1 MKLAQFTRHLKPSET
16 LAISAKAKA
25 LRAQGRD
32 VIDFSVGE
40 PDFNT
45 PDNVIQAAEHA
56 MAEGFTKY
64 TQASG
69 LPALRQAIA
78 DKLQR
83 ENGLH
88 YEADQIIVSCG
99 AKHVLYNLAMVLVDA
114 GDEVIIP
121 GPYWVTY
128 PTQVEMAGG
137 TPVIIPTTAAEGFKI
152 TGEVL
157 RRYLTP
163 ATKGIILNSPCNPTG
178 AMYTPEELQ
187 DLADVLCDTG
197 LYVISDEIY
206 EHMVYD
212 GLRQISIATLS
223 PELKERC
230 IVVNGLSKSFSM
242 TGWRVGYCAGPADVI
257 AACGHLQSQ
266 STSNPTAF
274 AQIAAIEALTGPQDS
289 VHAMAAAF
297 VERRDFVVARLN
309 AIDGISCPTPQGAFY
324 TFPKING
331 LFGRRVNGR
340 TLSNSVDVIDYLM
353 DAAGVALVPG
363 DAFGADDHAR
373 LSYAASMEALRTGL
387 DRIDQAVQQLR

>member
-1 MKLAQFTRHLKPSET
+1 MQLAQFTRHLKPSET

-83 ENGLH
+83 ENDLH
-88 YEADQIIVSCG
+88 YEPDQIIVSCG
-99 AKHVLYNLAMVLVDA
+99 AKHVLYNLAMVLVDP

-128 PTQVEMAGG
+128 PTQVQMAGG

-178 AMYTPEELQ
+178 AVYTPAELQ
-187 DLADVLCDTG
+187 DLAEVLGDTG
-197 LYVISDEIY
+197 LYVITDEIY

-212 GLRQISIATLS
+212 GLRQVSIATLS

-230 IVVNGLSKSFSM
+230 IVVNGVSKSYSM
-242 TGWRVGYCAGPADVI
+242 TGWRLGFCAGPADVI

-274 AQIAAIEALTGPQDS
+274 AQMAAIEALTGPQDS

-309 AIDGISCPTPQGAFY
+309 AIDGIACPMPQGAFY
-324 TFPKING
+324 TFPKISA
-331 LFGRRVNGR
+331 LFGRHANGR
-340 TLSNSVDVIDYLM
+340 ALSNSADVIDYLL

-363 DAFGADDHAR
+363 EAFGADDHLR

-387 DRIDQAVQQLR
+387 DRLDQAVRQLR

>member
-1 MKLAQFTRHLKPSET
+1 MQLAQFTRHLKPSET

-25 LRAQGRD
+25 LRAQGRE

-45 PDNVIQAAEHA
+45 PDNVVKAAERA

-83 ENGLH
+83 ENDLH
-88 YEADQIIVSCG
+88 YEPDQIIVSCG
-99 AKHVLYNLAMVLVDA
+99 AKHVLYNLAMVLVDP
-114 GDEVIIP
+114 GDEVLIP

-128 PTQVEMAGG
+128 PAQVEMAGG
-137 TPVIIPTTAAEGFKI
+137 VPVIIPTTAEEGFKI

-178 AMYTPEELQ
+178 AVYTPEELQ
-187 DLADVLCDTG
+187 DLAEVLRDTG
-197 LYVISDEIY
+197 LYVITDEIY

-212 GLRQISIATLS
+212 GLRQISIAALS

-242 TGWRVGYCAGPADVI
+242 TGWRLGYCAGPADVI
-257 AACGHLQSQ
+257 TACGHLQSQ

-274 AQIAAIEALTGPQDS
+274 AQMAAIEALTGPQDS

-297 VERRDFVVARLN
+297 VERRDFVVERLN
-309 AIDGISCPTPQGAFY
+309 AIDGISCPMPQGAFY
-324 TFPKING
+324 TFPKINA
-331 LFGRRVNGR
+331 LFGRRANSR
-340 TLSNSVDVIDYLM
+340 TLSNSTDVIEYLL
-353 DAAGVALVPG
+353 DAAGVAVVPG
-363 DAFGADDHAR
+363 EAFGADDHLR
-373 LSYAASMEALRTGL
+373 LSYAASMEALHTGL
-387 DRIDQAVQQLR
+387 DRLDQAVQQLR

>member
-1 MKLAQFTRHLKPSET
+1 MQLAQFTRHLKPSET

-25 LRAQGRD
+25 LRAQGRE

-83 ENGLH
+83 ENDLRYGP
-88 YEADQIIVSCG
+88 DQIIVSCG
-99 AKHVLYNLAMVLVDA
+99 AKHVLYNLARVLVDA

-137 TPVIIPTTAAEGFKI
+137 TPVIIPTTAEDDFKI
-152 TGEVL
+152 TGEML

-178 AMYTPEELQ
+178 AVYTPEELQ
-187 DLADVLCDTG
+187 DLADALGDTD
-197 LYVISDEIY
+197 LYVITDEIY

-230 IVVNGLSKSFSM
+230 IVVNGVSKSYSM
-242 TGWRVGYCAGPADVI
+242 TGWRLGFCAGPADVI
-257 AACGHLQSQ
+257 TACGHLQSQ

-274 AQIAAIEALTGPQDS
+274 AQVAAIEALTGPQDS

-297 VERRDFVVARLN
+297 VERRDFVVERLN
-309 AIDGISCPTPQGAFY
+309 AIDGISCPMPRGAFY
-324 TFPKING
+324 TFPKINA
-331 LFGRRVNGR
+331 LFGRRANGH
-340 TLSNSVDVIDYLM
+340 TLSNSAAVIDYLL
-353 DAAGVALVPG
+353 DTAGVAVVPG
-363 DAFGADDHAR
+363 EAFGADDHMR
-373 LSYAASMEALRTGL
+373 LSYAASMEALHTGL
-387 DRIDQAVQQLR
+387 DRLDQAVQQLH

>member
-1 MKLAQFTRHLKPSET
+1 MQLAQFTQHLKPSET

-25 LRAQGRD
+25 LRAQGRE

-78 DKLQR
+78 DKLRR
-83 ENGLH
+83 ENDLH
-88 YEADQIIVSCG
+88 YEPDQIIVSCG
-99 AKHVLYNLAMVLVDA
+99 AKHVLYNLARVLVDP

-137 TPVIIPTTAAEGFKI
+137 TPVIIPTTAEDDFKI
-152 TGEVL
+152 TGDML
-157 RRYLTP
+157 RRHLTP

-178 AMYTPEELQ
+178 AVYTPEELQ
-187 DLADVLCDTG
+187 DLADVLGDTD
-197 LYVISDEIY
+197 LYVITDEIY

-230 IVVNGLSKSFSM
+230 IVVNGVSKSYSM
-242 TGWRVGYCAGPADVI
+242 TGWRLGFCAGPADVI
-257 AACGHLQSQ
+257 NACGHLQSQ

-274 AQIAAIEALTGPQDS
+274 AQVAAIEALTGPQDS

-297 VERRDFVVARLN
+297 VERRDFVVERLN
-309 AIDGISCPTPQGAFY
+309 AVDGISCPMPQGAFY
-324 TFPKING
+324 TFPKINA
-331 LFGRRVNGR
+331 LFGRRANGR
-340 TLSNSVDVIDYLM
+340 ALSNSAEVIDYLL
-353 DAAGVALVPG
+353 DTAGVAVVPG
-363 DAFGADDHAR
+363 EAFGADDHMR
-373 LSYAASMEALRTGL
+373 LSYAASMEALHNGL
-387 DRIDQAVQQLR
+387 DRLDQAVQQLR

>member
-1 MKLAQFTRHLKPSET
+1 MQLARFTRHLKPSET

-25 LRAQGRD
+25 LRTQGRD

-83 ENGLH
+83 ENDLH
-88 YEADQIIVSCG
+88 YEPDQIIVSCG
-99 AKHVLYNLAMVLVDA
+99 AKHVLYNLAMVLVDP

-152 TGEVL
+152 TGE
-157 RRYLTP
+157 
-163 ATKGIILNSPCNPTG
+163 GIILNSPCNPTG
-178 AMYTPEELQ
+178 AVYTPDELQ
-187 DLADVLCDTG
+187 DLADVLRDTG
-197 LYVISDEIY
+197 LYVITDEIY

-230 IVVNGLSKSFSM
+230 IVVNGVSKSYSM
-242 TGWRVGYCAGPADVI
+242 TGWRLGFCAGPADVI
-257 AACGHLQSQ
+257 AACGQLQSQ

-289 VHAMAAAF
+289 VHDMAAAF

-309 AIDGISCPTPQGAFY
+309 AIDGISCPMPQGAFY
-324 TFPKING
+324 TFPKINA
-331 LFGRRVNGR
+331 LFGRRANGR
-340 TLSNSVDVIDYLM
+340 SLSNSADVSDYLL

-363 DAFGADDHAR
+363 EAFGADDHMR

-387 DRIDQAVQQLR
+387 DRLDQAVQQLR

>member
-1 MKLAQFTRHLKPSET
+1 MQLAQFTRHLKPSET

-45 PDNVIQAAEHA
+45 PDNIIQAAEHA

-88 YEADQIIVSCG
+88 YEPDQIIVSCG
-99 AKHVLYNLAMVLVDA
+99 AKHVLYNLARVLVDP

-137 TPVIIPTTAAEGFKI
+137 VPVIIPTTAEEGFKI
-152 TGEVL
+152 TGAVL

-178 AMYTPEELQ
+178 AVYTPEELQ
-187 DLADVLCDTG
+187 DLAEVLRDTG
-197 LYVISDEIY
+197 LYVITDEIY

-212 GLRQISIATLS
+212 GLQQVSIATLS

-230 IVVNGLSKSFSM
+230 IVVNGVSKSFSM
-242 TGWRVGYCAGPADVI
+242 TGWRVGYCAGPADVV

-274 AQIAAIEALTGPQDS
+274 AQMGAIEALTGPQDS
-289 VHAMAAAF
+289 VHAMATAF
-297 VERRDFVVARLN
+297 VERRDFVVDRLN
-309 AIDGISCPTPQGAFY
+309 AIDGISCPMPQGAFY
-324 TFPKING
+324 TFPKINA
-331 LFGRRVNGR
+331 LFGRRANGR
-340 TLSNSVDVIDYLM
+340 TLSDSADVVDYLL
-353 DAAGVALVPG
+353 DAAGVAAVPG
-363 DAFGADDHAR
+363 DAFGANDHMR
-373 LSYAASMEALRTGL
+373 LSYAASMEALHSGL
-387 DRIDQAVQQLR
+387 DRVDQAVQNLG

>member
-1 MKLAQFTRHLKPSET
+1 MKLAEFTRHLKPSET

-25 LRAQGRD
+25 LRAQGRE

-45 PDNVIQAAEHA
+45 PDNVIKAAEHA

-78 DKLQR
+78 DKLKR
-83 ENGLH
+83 ENGLD
-88 YEADQIIVSCG
+88 YEAEQIIVSCG
-99 AKHVLYNLAMVLVDA
+99 AKHVLYNLAMVLVDP

-137 TPVIIPTTAAEGFKI
+137 VPVIIPTTAEEGFRI
-152 TGEVL
+152 TGAVL

-178 AMYTPEELQ
+178 AVYTPEELK
-187 DLADVLCDTG
+187 DLAEVLAGTG
-197 LYVISDEIY
+197 LYVITDEIY

-212 GLRQISIATLS
+212 GLQQISIATLS

-230 IVVNGLSKSFSM
+230 IVVNGVSKSFSM
-242 TGWRVGYCAGPADVI
+242 TGWRVGYCAGPAEVI

-274 AQIAAIEALTGPQDS
+274 AQMGAIEALTGPQDS
-289 VHAMAAAF
+289 VGEMAAAF
-297 VERRDFVVARLN
+297 LQRRDFVVDRLN
-309 AIDGISCPTPQGAFY
+309 AIDGISCPMPQGAFY
-324 TFPKING
+324 TFPKINA
-331 LFGRRVNGR
+331 LFGRRANGR
-340 TLSNSVDVIDYLM
+340 ALSDSAEVVDYLL
-353 DAAGVALVPG
+353 DAAGVAAVPG
-363 DAFGADDHAR
+363 EAFGANDHLR
-373 LSYAASMEALRTGL
+373 LSYALSMEDLRAGL
-387 DRIDQAVQQLR
+387 DRVDQAVQNLA

>member
-1 MKLAQFTRHLKPSET
+1 MQLAQFTRHLKPSET

-83 ENGLH
+83 ENGLD
-88 YEADQIIVSCG
+88 YEPDQIIVSCG
-99 AKHVLYNLAMVLVDA
+99 AKHVLYNLAMVLVEP

-157 RRYLTP
+157 RRSLTP

-178 AMYTPEELQ
+178 AVYTPEELQ

-197 LYVISDEIY
+197 LYVITDEIY

-212 GLRQISIATLS
+212 GLQQISIATLS

-230 IVVNGLSKSFSM
+230 IVVNGVSKSYSM
-242 TGWRVGYCAGPADVI
+242 TGWRLGFCAGPADVV

-274 AQIAAIEALTGPQDS
+274 AQMAAIEAFTGPQDS

-297 VERRDFVVARLN
+297 VERRNFVVARLN
-309 AIDGISCPTPQGAFY
+309 AIDGISCPMPQGAFY
-324 TFPKING
+324 TFPKISA
-331 LFGRRVNGR
+331 LFGRRINGR
-340 TLSNSVDVIDYLM
+340 TLSNSADVIDYLL

-363 DAFGADDHAR
+363 DAFGADDHVR

-387 DRIDQAVQQLR
+387 DRLDQAIQQLH

>member
-1 MKLAQFTRHLKPSET
+1 MQLAQFTRHLKPSET

-78 DKLQR
+78 DKLRR
-83 ENGLH
+83 ENDLH
-88 YEADQIIVSCG
+88 YEPDQIIVSCG
-99 AKHVLYNLAMVLVDA
+99 AKHALYNLAMVLVDP
-114 GDEVIIP
+114 GDAVIIP

-128 PTQVEMAGG
+128 PAQVQMAGG

-178 AMYTPEELQ
+178 AVYTPEELQ
-187 DLADVLCDTG
+187 NLADVLCNTD
-197 LYVISDEIY
+197 LYVITDEIY

-212 GLRQISIATLS
+212 GLRQVSIATLS

-230 IVVNGLSKSFSM
+230 IVVNGLSKSYSM
-242 TGWRVGYCAGPADVI
+242 TGWRLGFCAGPADVI

-309 AIDGISCPTPQGAFY
+309 AIDGISCPMPQGAFY
-324 TFPKING
+324 TFPKINA
-331 LFGRRVNGR
+331 LFGRRANGH
-340 TLSNSVDVIDYLM
+340 TLSNSADVIDYLL
-353 DAAGVALVPG
+353 DTAGVAAVPG
-363 DAFGADDHAR
+363 EAFGADDHMR

-387 DRIDQAVQQLR
+387 DRLDQAVQQLR

>member
-1 MKLAQFTRHLKPSET
+1 MKLAKFTRHLKPSET

-25 LRAQGRD
+25 LRVQGRE

-45 PDNVIQAAEHA
+45 PDNVIKAAEHA

-78 DKLQR
+78 EKLER

-88 YEADQIIVSCG
+88 YEPDQIIVSCG
-99 AKHVLYNLAMVLVDA
+99 AKHVLYNLAMVLVDP

-137 TPVIIPTTAAEGFKI
+137 VPVIIPTTAEQGFKI
-152 TGEVL
+152 TGAVL

-178 AMYTPEELQ
+178 AVYTPEELQ
-187 DLADVLCDTG
+187 DLAEALDGTG
-197 LYVISDEIY
+197 LYVITDEIY

-212 GLRQISIATLS
+212 GLQQISIAALS

-230 IVVNGLSKSFSM
+230 IVVNGVSKSFSM

-274 AQIAAIEALTGPQDS
+274 AQMGAIEALTGPQDS
-289 VHAMAAAF
+289 VRTMAAAF
-297 VERRDFVVARLN
+297 EERRDFVVDRLN
-309 AIDGISCPTPQGAFY
+309 AIDGISCPMPQGAFY
-324 TFPKING
+324 TFPKISA
-331 LFGRRVNGR
+331 LFGRRANGE
-340 TLSNSVDVIDYLM
+340 TLSDSTGVVDYLL
-353 DAAGVALVPG
+353 DEAGIAAVPG
-363 DAFGADDHAR
+363 DAFGANDHMR

-387 DRIDQAVQQLR
+387 DRVDEAVRKLV

>member
-88 YEADQIIVSCG
+88 YEVDQIIVSCG
-99 AKHVLYNLAMVLVDA
+99 AKHALYNLAMVLVDA

-137 TPVIIPTTAAEGFKI
+137 TPVIIPTTAAEDFKI

-197 LYVISDEIY
+197 LYVITDEIY

-212 GLRQISIATLS
+212 GLRQVSIAALS

-309 AIDGISCPTPQGAFY
+309 AIDGISCPMPQGAFY
-324 TFPKING
+324 TFPKISA
-331 LFGRRVNGR
+331 LFGRRANGR
-340 TLSNSVDVIDYLM
+340 TLSNSAAVIDYLL
-353 DAAGVALVPG
+353 DAAGVAAVPG
-363 DAFGADDHAR
+363 DAFGADDHMR

-387 DRIDQAVQQLR
+387 DRVDQAVQQLR

>member
-1 MKLAQFTRHLKPSET
+1 MQLAQFTRHLKPSET

-78 DKLQR
+78 DKLRR
-83 ENGLH
+83 ENDLH
-88 YEADQIIVSCG
+88 YEPDQIIVSCG
-99 AKHVLYNLAMVLVDA
+99 AKHALYNLAMVLVDP
-114 GDEVIIP
+114 GDAVIIP

-128 PTQVEMAGG
+128 PAQVQMAGG

-178 AMYTPEELQ
+178 AVYTPEELQ
-187 DLADVLCDTG
+187 NLADVLCNTD
-197 LYVISDEIY
+197 LYVITDEIY

-212 GLRQISIATLS
+212 GLRQVSIATLS

-230 IVVNGLSKSFSM
+230 IVVNGLSKSYSM
-242 TGWRVGYCAGPADVI
+242 TGWRLGFCAGPADVI

-309 AIDGISCPTPQGAFY
+309 AIDGISCPMPQGAFY
-324 TFPKING
+324 TFPKINA
-331 LFGRRVNGR
+331 LFGRRANGR
-340 TLSNSVDVIDYLM
+340 TLSNSADVIDYLL
-353 DAAGVALVPG
+353 DTAGVAAVPG
-363 DAFGADDHAR
+363 EAFGADDHMR
-373 LSYAASMEALRTGL
+373 LSYAASVEALRTGL
-387 DRIDQAVQQLR
+387 DRLDQAVQQLH

>member
-1 MKLAQFTRHLKPSET
+1 MQLAQFTRHLKPSET

-25 LRAQGRD
+25 LRAQGRE

-69 LPALRQAIA
+69 LPGLRQAIA

-83 ENGLH
+83 ENDLH
-88 YEADQIIVSCG
+88 YEPEQIIVSCG
-99 AKHVLYNLAMVLVDA
+99 AKHVLYNLARVLVDP

-137 TPVIIPTTAAEGFKI
+137 TPVIIPTTAADDFKI

-178 AMYTPEELQ
+178 AVYTPEELQ
-187 DLADVLCDTG
+187 DLADVLGDTG
-197 LYVISDEIY
+197 LYVITDEIY

-223 PELKERC
+223 AELKERC
-230 IVVNGLSKSFSM
+230 IVVNGVSKSYSM
-242 TGWRVGYCAGPADVI
+242 TGWRVGYCAGPSDVI

-274 AQIAAIEALTGPQDS
+274 AQVAAIEALTGPQDS

-297 VERRDFVVARLN
+297 VERRDFVVQRLN

-324 TFPKING
+324 TFPKINA
-331 LFGRRVNGR
+331 LFGRRANGR
-340 TLSNSVDVIDYLM
+340 SLSNSAEVIDYLL
-353 DAAGVALVPG
+353 DTAGVAVVPG
-363 DAFGADDHAR
+363 EAFGADDHMR
-373 LSYAASMEALRTGL
+373 LSYAASMEALHTGL
-387 DRIDQAVQQLR
+387 DRLDQAVQQLR

>member
-1 MKLAQFTRHLKPSET
+1 MQLAQFTRHLKPSET

-178 AMYTPEELQ
+178 AMYTPDELQ
-187 DLADVLCDTG
+187 DLADVLGDTG
-197 LYVISDEIY
+197 LYVITDEIY

-212 GLRQISIATLS
+212 GLQQISIATLS

-274 AQIAAIEALTGPQDS
+274 AQMAAIEALTGPQDS

-324 TFPKING
+324 TFPKISA
-331 LFGRRVNGR
+331 LFGRRANGR
-340 TLSNSVDVIDYLM
+340 TLSNSAAVIDYLL
-353 DAAGVALVPG
+353 DAAGVAAVPG
-363 DAFGADDHAR
+363 DAFGADDHMR

-387 DRIDQAVQQLR
+387 DRLEQAVQQLR

>member
-1 MKLAQFTRHLKPSET
+1 MQLAQFTRHLKPSET

-83 ENGLH
+83 ENGLD

-99 AKHVLYNLAMVLVDA
+99 AKHVLYNLAMVLLDP

-178 AMYTPEELQ
+178 AVYTPEELQ

-197 LYVISDEIY
+197 LYVITDEIY

-212 GLRQISIATLS
+212 GLRQISIAALS

-230 IVVNGLSKSFSM
+230 IVVNGVSKSYSM
-242 TGWRVGYCAGPADVI
+242 TGWRLGFCAGPADVI

-274 AQIAAIEALTGPQDS
+274 VQIAAIEALTGPQDS

-309 AIDGISCPTPQGAFY
+309 AIDGISCPMPQGAFY
-324 TFPKING
+324 TFPKINA
-331 LFGRRVNGR
+331 LFGRRTNGR
-340 TLSNSVDVIDYLM
+340 TLSNSTDVIDYLL
-353 DAAGVALVPG
+353 DAASVALVPG
-363 DAFGADDHAR
+363 DAFGADDHVR

-387 DRIDQAVQQLR
+387 DRLDQAVQQLR

>member
-1 MKLAQFTRHLKPSET
+1 MRLAKFTRHLKPSET

-25 LRAQGRD
+25 LRSQGRE

-45 PDNVIQAAEHA
+45 PANVIKAAEHA

-78 DKLQR
+78 EKLKQ
-83 ENGLH
+83 ENALH
-88 YEADQIIVSCG
+88 YEPDQIIVSCG
-99 AKHVLYNLAMVLVDA
+99 AKHVLYNLAMVLVDP

-137 TPVIIPTTAAEGFKI
+137 VPVIVPTTSEDGFKI
-152 TGEVL
+152 TGAVL

-178 AMYTPEELQ
+178 AVYTPEQLR
-187 DLADVLCDTG
+187 DLAEVLRDTG
-197 LYVISDEIY
+197 LYVITDEIY

-212 GLRQISIATLS
+212 GLKQISIATLC

-230 IVVNGLSKSFSM
+230 IVVNGVSKSFSM

-274 AQIAAIEALTGPQDS
+274 AQVGAIEALTGPQES
-289 VHAMAAAF
+289 VRSMAAAF
-297 VERRDFVVARLN
+297 EKRRDFVVDRLN
-309 AIDGISCPTPQGAFY
+309 AVDGISCPMPQGAFY
-324 TFPKING
+324 TFPKISA
-331 LFGRRVNGR
+331 LFGRRADGR
-340 TLSNSVDVIDYLM
+340 TLSDSAAVVDYLLE
-353 DAAGVALVPG
+353 AAGVAAVPG
-363 DAFGADDHAR
+363 DAFGADDHMR
-373 LSYAASMEALRTGL
+373 LSYALSMEDLDAGL
-387 DRIDQAVQQLR
+387 DRVEHAVRNLS

>member
-1 MKLAQFTRHLKPSET
+1 MQLAKFTRHLKPSET

-78 DKLQR
+78 DKLRR
-83 ENGLH
+83 ENDLH
-88 YEADQIIVSCG
+88 YEPEQIIVSCG
-99 AKHVLYNLAMVLVDA
+99 AKHVLYNLARVLVDP

-137 TPVIIPTTAAEGFKI
+137 VPVIIPTTAAEGFKI
-152 TGEVL
+152 TGAVL

-178 AMYTPEELQ
+178 AVYAPEELQ
-187 DLADVLCDTG
+187 DLVDVLRDTD
-197 LYVISDEIY
+197 LYVITDEIY

-212 GLRQISIATLS
+212 GLRQVSIATLS
-223 PELKERC
+223 PALKERC
-230 IVVNGLSKSFSM
+230 IVVNGVSKSYSM
-242 TGWRVGYCAGPADVI
+242 TGWRLGFCAGPADVI

-274 AQIAAIEALTGPQDS
+274 AQMAAIEALTGPQDS
-289 VHAMAAAF
+289 VRAMAAAF
-297 VERRDFVVARLN
+297 VERRDFVVQRLN
-309 AIDGISCPTPQGAFY
+309 AIDGISCPMPQGAFY
-324 TFPKING
+324 TFPKINA
-331 LFGRRVNGR
+331 LFGRRANGR
-340 TLSNSVDVIDYLM
+340 TLSNSADVVDYLL
-353 DAAGVALVPG
+353 DAAGVAAVPG
-363 DAFGADDHAR
+363 EAFGADDHLR

-387 DRIDQAVQQLR
+387 DRLAQAVQQLR

>member
-1 MKLAQFTRHLKPSET
+1 MQLAQFTRHLKPSET

-45 PDNVIQAAEHA
+45 PDNIIQAAEHA

-88 YEADQIIVSCG
+88 YEPDQIIVSCG
-99 AKHVLYNLAMVLVDA
+99 AKHALYNLAMVLVDP

-137 TPVIIPTTAAEGFKI
+137 TPVIISTTTAEGFKI

-178 AMYTPEELQ
+178 AVYTPEELQ
-187 DLADVLCDTG
+187 DLADVLCNTD
-197 LYVISDEIY
+197 LYVITDEIY

-212 GLRQISIATLS
+212 GLRQVSIATLS

-230 IVVNGLSKSFSM
+230 IVVNGLSKSYSM
-242 TGWRVGYCAGPADVI
+242 TGWRLGFCAGPADVI

-309 AIDGISCPTPQGAFY
+309 AIDGISCPMPQGAFY
-324 TFPKING
+324 TFPKINA
-331 LFGRRVNGR
+331 LFGRRANGH
-340 TLSNSVDVIDYLM
+340 TLSNSADVIDYLL
-353 DAAGVALVPG
+353 DTAGVAAVPG
-363 DAFGADDHAR
+363 EAFGADDHMR

-387 DRIDQAVQQLR
+387 DRLDQAVQQLH

>member
-1 MKLAQFTRHLKPSET
+1 MKLAKFTRHLKPSET

-25 LRAQGRD
+25 LRAQGRE

-45 PDNVIQAAEHA
+45 PDNVIKAAEHA

-78 DKLQR
+78 EKLTR
-83 ENGLH
+83 ENNLQ
-88 YEADQIIVSCG
+88 YEPEQIIVSCG
-99 AKHVLYNLAMVLVDA
+99 AKHVLYNLAMVLVDP

-137 TPVIIPTTAAEGFKI
+137 VPVIIPTTAEEGFKI

-163 ATKGIILNSPCNPTG
+163 ATRGIILNSPCNPTG
-178 AMYTPEELQ
+178 AVYTPEELQ
-187 DLADVLCDTG
+187 DLAEVLRDSSV
-197 LYVISDEIY
+197 YVITDEIY

-230 IVVNGLSKSFSM
+230 IVVNGVSKSFSM
-242 TGWRVGYCAGPADVI
+242 TGWRVGYCAGPTDVI

-274 AQIAAIEALTGPQDS
+274 AQVGAIEALTGPQDS

-297 VERRDFVVARLN
+297 VERRDFVVDRLN
-309 AIDGISCPTPQGAFY
+309 AIDGISCPMPQGAFY
-324 TFPKING
+324 TFPKINA
-331 LFGRRVNGR
+331 LFGRRANGR
-340 TLSNSVDVIDYLM
+340 TLSDSAEVVDYLL
-353 DAAGVALVPG
+353 DAAGVAAVPG
-363 DAFGADDHAR
+363 DAFGANDHMR
-373 LSYAASMEALRTGL
+373 LSYAASMEALQSGL
-387 DRIDQAVQQLR
+387 DRVEQAVQNLA

>member
-1 MKLAQFTRHLKPSET
+1 MQLAQFTRHLKPSET

-45 PDNVIQAAEHA
+45 PDNIIQAAEHA

-88 YEADQIIVSCG
+88 YEPDQIIVSCG
-99 AKHVLYNLAMVLVDA
+99 AKHALYNLAMVLVDP

-128 PTQVEMAGG
+128 PAQVEMAGG

-157 RRYLTP
+157 QRYLTP

-178 AMYTPEELQ
+178 AVYTPEELQ
-187 DLADVLCDTG
+187 DLADVLCNTD
-197 LYVISDEIY
+197 LYVITDEIY

-212 GLRQISIATLS
+212 GLRQVSIATLS

-230 IVVNGLSKSFSM
+230 IVVNGLSKSYSM
-242 TGWRVGYCAGPADVI
+242 TGWRLGFCAGPADVI

-309 AIDGISCPTPQGAFY
+309 AIDGISCPMPQGAFY
-324 TFPKING
+324 TFPKINA
-331 LFGRRVNGR
+331 LFGRRANGR
-340 TLSNSVDVIDYLM
+340 TLSNSADVIDYLL
-353 DAAGVALVPG
+353 DTAGVAAVPG
-363 DAFGADDHAR
+363 EAFGADDHMR

-387 DRIDQAVQQLR
+387 DCLDQAVQQLH

>member
-1 MKLAQFTRHLKPSET
+1 MQLAQFTRHLKPSET

-88 YEADQIIVSCG
+88 YEPDQIIVSCG
-99 AKHVLYNLAMVLVDA
+99 AKHALYNLAMVLVDP

-157 RRYLTP
+157 RRYLAP

-178 AMYTPEELQ
+178 AVYTPDELQ
-187 DLADVLCDTG
+187 DLADVLCNTD
-197 LYVISDEIY
+197 LYVITDEIY

-212 GLRQISIATLS
+212 GLRQVSIATLS

-230 IVVNGLSKSFSM
+230 IVINGLSKSYSM
-242 TGWRVGYCAGPADVI
+242 TGWRLGFCAGPADVI

-309 AIDGISCPTPQGAFY
+309 AIDGISCPMPQGAFY
-324 TFPKING
+324 TFPNINA
-331 LFGRRVNGR
+331 LFGRRANGR
-340 TLSNSVDVIDYLM
+340 TLSNSADVIDYLL
-353 DAAGVALVPG
+353 DTAGVAAVPG
-363 DAFGADDHAR
+363 EAFGADDHMR

-387 DRIDQAVQQLR
+387 DRLDQAVQQLH

>member
-1 MKLAQFTRHLKPSET
+1 MQLAQFTRHLKPSET

-45 PDNVIQAAEHA
+45 PDNIIQAAEHA

-78 DKLQR
+78 EKLER
-83 ENGLH
+83 ENALH
-88 YEADQIIVSCG
+88 YEPDQIIVSCG
-99 AKHVLYNLAMVLVDA
+99 AKHVLYNLAMVLIDP

-137 TPVIIPTTAAEGFKI
+137 VPVIIPTTAEEGFKI
-152 TGEVL
+152 TGAVL

-178 AMYTPEELQ
+178 AVYTPEELQ
-187 DLADVLCDTG
+187 DLAEVLRDTG
-197 LYVISDEIY
+197 LYVITDEIY

-212 GLRQISIATLS
+212 GLQQVSIATLS

-230 IVVNGLSKSFSM
+230 IVVNGVSKSFSM
-242 TGWRVGYCAGPADVI
+242 TGWRVGYCAGPADVV

-274 AQIAAIEALTGPQDS
+274 AQMGAIEALTGPQDS
-289 VHAMAAAF
+289 VHAMATAF
-297 VERRDFVVARLN
+297 VERRDFVVDRLN
-309 AIDGISCPTPQGAFY
+309 AIDGISCPMPQGAFY
-324 TFPKING
+324 TFPKINA
-331 LFGRRVNGR
+331 LFGRRANGH
-340 TLSNSVDVIDYLM
+340 TLSNSADVIDYLL
-353 DAAGVALVPG
+353 DTAGVAAVPG
-363 DAFGADDHAR
+363 EAFGADDHMR

-387 DRIDQAVQQLR
+387 DCLDQAVQQLH

>member
-1 MKLAQFTRHLKPSET
+1 MQLAKFTRHLKPSET

-83 ENGLH
+83 ENDLH
-88 YEADQIIVSCG
+88 YEPDQIIVSCG
-99 AKHVLYNLAMVLVDA
+99 AKHVLYNLAMVLVDP

-137 TPVIIPTTAAEGFKI
+137 TPVIIPTSAAEGFKI

-178 AMYTPEELQ
+178 AVYTPAELQ
-187 DLADVLCDTG
+187 DLAKVLCDTG
-197 LYVISDEIY
+197 LYVITDEIY

-212 GLRQISIATLS
+212 GLRQTSIATLS

-230 IVVNGLSKSFSM
+230 IVVNGVSKSYSM
-242 TGWRVGYCAGPADVI
+242 TGWRLGFCAGPADVI

-274 AQIAAIEALTGPQDS
+274 AQMAAIEALTGPQDS

-309 AIDGISCPTPQGAFY
+309 AIDGIACPMPQGAFY
-324 TFPKING
+324 TFPKISA
-331 LFGRRVNGR
+331 LFGRRAHGR
-340 TLSNSVDVIDYLM
+340 VLSNSADVIDYLL

-363 DAFGADDHAR
+363 EAFGADDHLR

-387 DRIDQAVQQLR
+387 DRLDQAVQQLR

>member
-1 MKLAQFTRHLKPSET
+1 MQLAQFTRHLKPSET

-78 DKLQR
+78 DKLRR
-83 ENGLH
+83 ENDLH
-88 YEADQIIVSCG
+88 YEPDQIIVSCG
-99 AKHVLYNLAMVLVDA
+99 AKHALYNLAMVLVDP
-114 GDEVIIP
+114 GDAVIIP

-128 PTQVEMAGG
+128 PAQVQMAGG

-178 AMYTPEELQ
+178 AVYTPEELQ
-187 DLADVLCDTG
+187 NLADVLCNTD
-197 LYVISDEIY
+197 LYVITDEIY

-212 GLRQISIATLS
+212 GLRQVSIATLS

-230 IVVNGLSKSFSM
+230 IVVNGLSKSYSM
-242 TGWRVGYCAGPADVI
+242 TGWRLGFCAGPADVI

-309 AIDGISCPTPQGAFY
+309 AIDGISCPMPQGAFY
-324 TFPKING
+324 TFPKINA
-331 LFGRRVNGR
+331 LFGRRANGR
-340 TLSNSVDVIDYLM
+340 TLSNSADVIDYLL
-353 DAAGVALVPG
+353 DTAGVAAVPG
-363 DAFGADDHAR
+363 EAFGADDHMR

-387 DRIDQAVQQLR
+387 DRLDQAVQQLH

>member
-1 MKLAQFTRHLKPSET
+1 MQLATFTRHLKPSET

-83 ENGLH
+83 ENDLH
-88 YEADQIIVSCG
+88 YEPDQIIVSCG
-99 AKHVLYNLAMVLVDA
+99 AKHVLYNLAMVLVDP

-128 PTQVEMAGG
+128 PTQVQMAGG
-137 TPVIIPTTAAEGFKI
+137 VPVIIPTTAAEGFKI
-152 TGEVL
+152 TGAVL

-178 AMYTPEELQ
+178 AVYTPEELQ
-187 DLADVLCDTG
+187 DLADVLDDTG
-197 LYVISDEIY
+197 LYVITDEIY

-212 GLRQISIATLS
+212 GLQQISIATLS
-223 PELKERC
+223 PALKERC
-230 IVVNGLSKSFSM
+230 IVVNGVSKSYSM
-242 TGWRVGYCAGPADVI
+242 TGWRLGFCAGPADVI

-274 AQIAAIEALTGPQDS
+274 AQVAAIEALTGPQDS
-289 VHAMAAAF
+289 VHAMAKAF

-309 AIDGISCPTPQGAFY
+309 AIDGISCPMPQGAFY
-324 TFPKING
+324 TFPQINA
-331 LFGRRVNGR
+331 LFGRRANGR
-340 TLSNSVDVIDYLM
+340 TLSNSADVIDYLL

-363 DAFGADDHAR
+363 EAFGADDHMR

-387 DRIDQAVQQLR
+387 DRLDQAVQQLH

>member
-1 MKLAQFTRHLKPSET
+1 MKLAEFTRHLKPSET

-25 LRAQGRD
+25 LRAQGRE

-45 PDNVIQAAEHA
+45 PDNVIKAAEHA

-78 DKLQR
+78 DKLKR
-83 ENGLH
+83 ENGLD
-88 YEADQIIVSCG
+88 YAAEQIIVSCG
-99 AKHVLYNLAMVLVDA
+99 AKHVLYNLAMVLVDP

-137 TPVIIPTTAAEGFKI
+137 VPVIIPTTAEEGFKI
-152 TGEVL
+152 TGAVL

-178 AMYTPEELQ
+178 AVYTPEELQ
-187 DLADVLCDTG
+187 DLAEVLAGTG
-197 LYVISDEIY
+197 LYVITDEIY

-212 GLRQISIATLS
+212 GLQQISIATLS

-230 IVVNGLSKSFSM
+230 IVVNGVSKSFSM
-242 TGWRVGYCAGPADVI
+242 TGWRVGYCAGPAEVI

-274 AQIAAIEALTGPQDS
+274 AQMGAIEALTGPQDS
-289 VHAMAAAF
+289 VGEMAAAF
-297 VERRDFVVARLN
+297 LQRRDFVVDRLN
-309 AIDGISCPTPQGAFY
+309 AIDGISCPMPQGAFY
-324 TFPKING
+324 TFPKINA
-331 LFGRRVNGR
+331 LFGRRANGR
-340 TLSNSVDVIDYLM
+340 ALSDSAEVVDYLL
-353 DAAGVALVPG
+353 DAAGVAAVPG
-363 DAFGADDHAR
+363 EAFGANDHLR
-373 LSYAASMEALRTGL
+373 LSYALSMEDLRAGL
-387 DRIDQAVQQLR
+387 DRVDQAVQNLA

>member
-45 PDNVIQAAEHA
+45 PDNVIKAAEHA

-157 RRYLTP
+157 RRCLTP

-178 AMYTPEELQ
+178 AMYTPDELQ

-197 LYVISDEIY
+197 LYVITDEIY

-212 GLRQISIATLS
+212 GLQQISIATLS
-223 PELKERC
+223 PDLKERC

-274 AQIAAIEALTGPQDS
+274 AQMAAIEALTGPQDS

-297 VERRDFVVARLN
+297 VERRNFVVARLN

-324 TFPKING
+324 TFPKISA
-331 LFGRRVNGR
+331 LFGRRANGR
-340 TLSNSVDVIDYLM
+340 TLSNSAEVIDYLL
-353 DAAGVALVPG
+353 DAAGVAAVPG
-363 DAFGADDHAR
+363 DAFGADDHMR

>member
-1 MKLAQFTRHLKPSET
+1 MQLAQFTRHLKPSET

-45 PDNVIQAAEHA
+45 PDNIIQAAEHA

-78 DKLQR
+78 DKLRR
-83 ENGLH
+83 ENDLH
-88 YEADQIIVSCG
+88 YEPDQIIVSCG
-99 AKHVLYNLAMVLVDA
+99 AKHALYNLAMVLVDP

-128 PTQVEMAGG
+128 PAQVEMAGG

-157 RRYLTP
+157 QRYLTP

-178 AMYTPEELQ
+178 AVYTPEELQ
-187 DLADVLCDTG
+187 DLADVLCNTD
-197 LYVISDEIY
+197 LYVITDEIY

-212 GLRQISIATLS
+212 GLRQVSIATLS

-230 IVVNGLSKSFSM
+230 IVVNGLSKSYSM
-242 TGWRVGYCAGPADVI
+242 TGWRLGFCAGPADVI

-309 AIDGISCPTPQGAFY
+309 AIDGISCPMPQGAFY
-324 TFPKING
+324 TFPKINA
-331 LFGRRVNGR
+331 LFGRRANGH
-340 TLSNSVDVIDYLM
+340 TLSNSADVIDYLL
-353 DAAGVALVPG
+353 DTAGVAAVPG
-363 DAFGADDHAR
+363 EAFGADDHMR

-387 DRIDQAVQQLR
+387 DRLDQAVQQLH

>member
-1 MKLAQFTRHLKPSET
+1 MQLAQFTRHLKPSET

-25 LRAQGRD
+25 LRAQGRE

-83 ENGLH
+83 ENDLH
-88 YEADQIIVSCG
+88 YEPDQIIVSCG
-99 AKHVLYNLAMVLVDA
+99 AKHVLYNLARVLVDP

-137 TPVIIPTTAAEGFKI
+137 TPVIIPTTAEDDFKI
-152 TGEVL
+152 TDEML
-157 RRYLTP
+157 RRHLTP

-178 AMYTPEELQ
+178 AVYTPDELQ
-187 DLADVLCDTG
+187 DLADVLGDTG
-197 LYVISDEIY
+197 LYVITDEIY

-297 VERRDFVVARLN
+297 VERRDFVVERLN
-309 AIDGISCPTPQGAFY
+309 AIDGISCPMPQGAFY
-324 TFPKING
+324 TFPKINA
-331 LFGRRVNGR
+331 LFGRRANGR
-340 TLSNSVDVIDYLM
+340 TLSNSADVTDYLL
-353 DAAGVALVPG
+353 DAAGVAVVPG
-363 DAFGADDHAR
+363 EAFGADDHMR
-373 LSYAASMEALRTGL
+373 LSYAASMEALHTGL
-387 DRIDQAVQQLR
+387 DRLDQAVQQLH

>member
-1 MKLAQFTRHLKPSET
+1 MQLAQFTRHLKPSET

-25 LRAQGRD
+25 LRAQGRV

-45 PDNVIQAAEHA
+45 PDNIIQAAEHA

-78 DKLQR
+78 DKLRR
-83 ENGLH
+83 ENDLH
-88 YEADQIIVSCG
+88 YEPDQIIVSCG
-99 AKHVLYNLAMVLVDA
+99 AKHALYNLAMVLVDP

-128 PTQVEMAGG
+128 PAQVQMAGG
-137 TPVIIPTTAAEGFKI
+137 TSVIIPTTAAEGFKI

-178 AMYTPEELQ
+178 AVYTPEELQ
-187 DLADVLCDTG
+187 DLADVLCNTD
-197 LYVISDEIY
+197 LYVITDEIY

-212 GLRQISIATLS
+212 GLRQVSIATLS

-230 IVVNGLSKSFSM
+230 IVVNGLSKSYSM
-242 TGWRVGYCAGPADVI
+242 TGWRLGFCAGPADVI

-309 AIDGISCPTPQGAFY
+309 AIDGISCPMPQGAFY
-324 TFPKING
+324 TFPKINA
-331 LFGRRVNGR
+331 LFGRRANGH
-340 TLSNSVDVIDYLM
+340 TLSNSADVIDYLL
-353 DAAGVALVPG
+353 DTAGVAAVPG
-363 DAFGADDHAR
+363 EAFGADDHMR

-387 DRIDQAVQQLR
+387 DRLDQAVQQLH

>member
-1 MKLAQFTRHLKPSET
+1 MQLAQFTRHLKPSET

-78 DKLQR
+78 EKLER
-83 ENGLH
+83 ENALH
-88 YEADQIIVSCG
+88 YEPDQIIVSCG
-99 AKHVLYNLAMVLVDA
+99 AKHVLYNLAMVLIDP

-137 TPVIIPTTAAEGFKI
+137 VPVIIPTTAEEGFKI
-152 TGEVL
+152 TGAVL

-178 AMYTPEELQ
+178 AVYTPEELQ
-187 DLADVLCDTG
+187 DLAEVLRDTG
-197 LYVISDEIY
+197 LYVITDEIY

-212 GLRQISIATLS
+212 GLQQVSIATLS

-230 IVVNGLSKSFSM
+230 IVVNGLSKSYSM
-242 TGWRVGYCAGPADVI
+242 TGWRLGFCAGPADVI

-309 AIDGISCPTPQGAFY
+309 AIDGISCPMPQGAFY
-324 TFPKING
+324 TFPKINA
-331 LFGRRVNGR
+331 LFGRRANGH
-340 TLSNSVDVIDYLM
+340 TLSNSADVIDYLL
-353 DAAGVALVPG
+353 DTAGVAAVPG
-363 DAFGADDHAR
+363 EAFGADDHMR

-387 DRIDQAVQQLR
+387 DCLDQAVQQLH

>member
-1 MKLAQFTRHLKPSET
+1 MQLAQFTRHLKPSET

-83 ENGLH
+83 ENDLH
-88 YEADQIIVSCG
+88 YEPDQIIVSCG
-99 AKHVLYNLAMVLVDA
+99 AKHVLYNLARVLVDP

-137 TPVIIPTTAAEGFKI
+137 TPVIIPTTAEDDFKI

-178 AMYTPEELQ
+178 AVYAPEELQ
-187 DLADVLCDTG
+187 DLADVLGDTD
-197 LYVISDEIY
+197 LYVITDEIY

-223 PELKERC
+223 PALKERC

-242 TGWRVGYCAGPADVI
+242 TGWRVGYCAGPADVV

-297 VERRDFVVARLN
+297 VERRDFVVQRLN
-309 AIDGISCPTPQGAFY
+309 AIDGISCPMPQGAFY
-324 TFPKING
+324 TFPKINA
-331 LFGRRVNGR
+331 LFGRRANGR
-340 TLSNSVDVIDYLM
+340 TLSNSADVIDYLL
-353 DAAGVALVPG
+353 DTAGVAVVPG
-363 DAFGADDHAR
+363 EAFGADDYMR
-373 LSYAASMEALRTGL
+373 LSYAASMEALHTGL
-387 DRIDQAVQQLR
+387 DRLDQAVQQLH

>member
-1 MKLAQFTRHLKPSET
+1 MQLAQFTRHLKPSET

-25 LRAQGRD
+25 LRAQGRE

-78 DKLQR
+78 DKLRR
-83 ENGLH
+83 ENDLY
-88 YEADQIIVSCG
+88 YEPEQIIVSCG
-99 AKHVLYNLAMVLVDA
+99 AKHVLYNLAMVLVDP

-137 TPVIIPTTAAEGFKI
+137 TPVIIPTTAADDFKI

-178 AMYTPEELQ
+178 AVYTPEELQ
-187 DLADVLCDTG
+187 DLADVLGGTD
-197 LYVISDEIY
+197 LYVITDEIY

-223 PELKERC
+223 PALKERC
-230 IVVNGLSKSFSM
+230 IVVNGVSKSYSM
-242 TGWRVGYCAGPADVI
+242 TGWRLGFCAGPADVI

-297 VERRDFVVARLN
+297 VERRDFVVDRLN
-309 AIDGISCPTPQGAFY
+309 AIDGISCPMPQGAFY
-324 TFPKING
+324 TFPKINA
-331 LFGRRVNGR
+331 LFGRRANGR
-340 TLSNSVDVIDYLM
+340 TLSNSADVTDYLL
-353 DAAGVALVPG
+353 DTAGVAVVPG
-363 DAFGADDHAR
+363 EAFGADDHMR
-373 LSYAASMEALRTGL
+373 LSYAASMEALHTGL
-387 DRIDQAVQQLR
+387 DRLDQAVQQLH

>member
-1 MKLAQFTRHLKPSET
+1 MKLAEFTRHLKPSET

-25 LRAQGRD
+25 LRAQGRE

-45 PDNVIQAAEHA
+45 PDNVIKAAEHA

-78 DKLQR
+78 DKLER
-83 ENGLH
+83 ENALH
-88 YEADQIIVSCG
+88 YEPDQIIVSCG
-99 AKHVLYNLAMVLVDA
+99 AKHVLYNLAMVLVDP

-137 TPVIIPTTAAEGFKI
+137 VPVIIPTTAEEGFKI

-163 ATKGIILNSPCNPTG
+163 ATKGVILNSPCNPTG
-178 AMYTPEELQ
+178 AVYDPEELQ
-187 DLADVLCDTG
+187 DLAEVLRDTD
-197 LYVISDEIY
+197 LYVITDEIY

-212 GLRQISIATLS
+212 GLQQISIATLS

-230 IVVNGLSKSFSM
+230 IVVNGVSKSFSM

-274 AQIAAIEALTGPQDS
+274 AQMGAIEALTGPQDS
-289 VHAMAAAF
+289 VGQMAAAF
-297 VERRDFVVARLN
+297 VERRDFVVERLN
-309 AIDGISCPTPQGAFY
+309 AIDGISCPMPQGAFY
-324 TFPKING
+324 TFPKINA
-331 LFGRRVNGR
+331 LFGRRANGGI
-340 TLSNSVDVIDYLM
+340 LSDSADVVDYLL
-353 DAAGVALVPG
+353 DEAGVAAVPG
-363 DAFGADDHAR
+363 DAFGASDHMR
-373 LSYAASMEALRTGL
+373 LSYAASMQALHTGL
-387 DRIDQAVQQLR
+387 ERLDQAVQNLA

>member
-1 MKLAQFTRHLKPSET
+1 MQLATFTRHLKPSET

-83 ENGLH
+83 ENDLH
-88 YEADQIIVSCG
+88 YEPDQIIVSCG
-99 AKHVLYNLAMVLVDA
+99 AKHVLYNLTMVLVDP

-128 PTQVEMAGG
+128 PTQVQMAGG
-137 TPVIIPTTAAEGFKI
+137 VPVIIPTTAAEGFKI
-152 TGEVL
+152 TGAVL

-178 AMYTPEELQ
+178 AVYTPEELQ
-187 DLADVLCDTG
+187 DLADVLDDTG
-197 LYVISDEIY
+197 LYVITDEIY

-223 PELKERC
+223 PALKERC
-230 IVVNGLSKSFSM
+230 IVVNGVSKSYSM
-242 TGWRVGYCAGPADVI
+242 TGWRLGFCAGPADVI

-274 AQIAAIEALTGPQDS
+274 AQVAAIEALTGPQDS
-289 VHAMAAAF
+289 VHAMAKAF

-309 AIDGISCPTPQGAFY
+309 AIDGISCPMPQGAFY
-324 TFPKING
+324 TFPQINA
-331 LFGRRVNGR
+331 LFGRRANGR
-340 TLSNSVDVIDYLM
+340 TLSNSADVIDYLL

-363 DAFGADDHAR
+363 EAFGADDHMR

-387 DRIDQAVQQLR
+387 DRLDQAVQQLH